1 VNNTNLIN
9 NNQDS
14 FYKDVSHADFL
25 PALHVQQTPVISPA
39 TNVILCTDITQKPTN
54 DTKSHIN
61 HYARIAF
68 ALKHLYMQPMQYAVV
83 LHVLPSN
90 NKQKTL

>member
-25 PALHVQQTPVISPA
+25 PALHAQQTPAISHA

-54 DTKSHIN
+54 ATKSHIN
-61 HYARIAF
+61 HYAQLAF
-68 ALKHLYMQPMQYAVV
+68 CTLAPVHAANAICRCAVCA
-83 LHVLPSN
+83 SI
-90 NKQKTL
+90 K